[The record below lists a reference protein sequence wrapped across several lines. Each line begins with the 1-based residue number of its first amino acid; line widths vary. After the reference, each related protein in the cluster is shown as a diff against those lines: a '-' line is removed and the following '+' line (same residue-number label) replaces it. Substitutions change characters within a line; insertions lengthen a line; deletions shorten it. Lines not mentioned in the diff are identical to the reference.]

1 MPNGLTRLIIAFM
14 VMLLLGGLAARAW
27 EWHREKPDDLRR
39 IVREW
44 WRSLRTRW
52 SARAYL
58 IVHFLVGL
66 GASLAALAFFSLIT
80 IGIVRK
86 QRVTLFDQWLAD
98 AIHRHS
104 TDIGNLMAGF
114 ASGLGDPRLMLALFA
129 IGATLLWFRRNLVLF
144 AAWIVAFAGG
154 TLLEAALRI
163 IFRRDRPLWVESFA
177 TGNGFSFPSG
187 HVMGAL
193 IAWGMLACVLL
204 VTYPRRRWSDGVIGI
219 GLVTLVGAIGFSR
232 IYLGVHYLSDVIAG
246 LAAGTLWLATCV
258 TAVEV
263 AQGEQDRRA
272 GQRRGGSRGDRSDR
286 RHEERRHPDDAVN
299 TA

>member
-1 MPNGLTRLIIAFM
+1 M
-14 VMLLLGGLAARAW
+14 VMLLLAGLSARAW
-27 EWHREKPDDLRR
+27 EWHRERPDALRHFM
-39 IVREW
+39 REW

-58 IVHFLVGL
+58 TVHFLVGL
-66 GASLAALAFFSLIT
+66 GVSLAALAFFSLIT

-98 AIHRHS
+98 SIHRHS
-104 TDIGNLMAGF
+104 TDVGTLLAKL
-114 ASGLGDPRLMLALFA
+114 ASGLGDPRLLLALFA
-129 IGATLLWFRRNLVLF
+129 VGATLLWFRRNLVLF

-154 TLLEAALRI
+154 TLLEAALKI
-163 IFRRDRPLWVESFA
+163 IFRRDRPAWVESFA

-193 IAWGMLACVLL
+193 IAWGMFAYLL
-204 VTYPRRRWSDGVIGI
+204 LITYPRRRWSDGVIGI
-219 GLVTLVGAIGFSR
+219 GLVTLLGVIGFSR

-246 LAAGTLWLATCV
+246 LAAGTLWVATCV

-263 AQGEQDRRA
+263 AQGEEDRRA
-272 GQRRGGSRGDRSDR
+272 GQRRAGSRGERSDR
-286 RHEERRHPDDAVN
+286 RHEERRHPDDAAN